1 MNVSLSA
8 PYDRRVGKHVLWRN
22 HQVGRSVRHRVIP
35 PLFNLPVG
43 LVADDGG
50 NLDADDLLLALAR
63 QLLGATLDL
72 AIRLLGLIFC

>member
-1 MNVSLSA
+1 MYAQIEGKGPRWPLDLLRLLS
-8 PYDRRVGKHVLWRN
+8 
-22 HQVGRSVRHRVIP
+22 
-35 PLFNLPVG
+35 VG

-72 AIRLLGLIFC
+72 AIRLLGLIFS